1 MVSFPD
7 LPSFPSPIQIA
18 VPHITGT
25 QDILWVRALRVIRR
39 VLTASAHHRDGVVD
53 FPEHLFPPLLLSLDG
68 FRGKGEGREMLPL
81 GSQEVVPH

>member
-18 VPHITGT
+18 VFHTTGT

-39 VLTASAHHRDGVVD
+39 VLTGSRITGM
-53 FPEHLFPPLLLSLDG
+53 LL
-68 FRGKGEGREMLPL
+68 
-81 GSQEVVPH
+81 